1 MKPNISLA
9 EILNE
14 TDAVTRD
21 VQSTFGQLSA
31 EQLNWKPSADAWSV
45 AQCLDHLIVINGPM
59 LAPFDQVINGTKST
73 RFMERLP
80 FWSGLWG
87 PMMVKMLQPEATKKL
102 KSPPTVVPSSSK
114 LDPAIISRF
123 VAHQQELK
131 QKLRA
136 VENLSPEKVI
146 MTSPFAGF
154 ITYSLLD
161 AARIIIVHERRH
173 FEQAKRVMAAEG
185 FPQS

>member
-1 MKPNISLA
+1 MKPNMSLA

-14 TDAVTRD
+14 TDAITGD
-21 VQSTFGQLSA
+21 VQAAFGQLNV
-31 EQLNWKPSADAWSV
+31 EQLNWKPSAAAWSV

-59 LAPFDQVINGTKST
+59 LAPFDQVISGTKPT

-80 FWSGLWG
+80 FLPGLWG
-87 PMMVKMLQPEATKKL
+87 RIMVKTLQPDNRQKL

-114 LDPAIISRF
+114 LDPAIITRF
-123 VAHQQELK
+123 VTHQQELK

-146 MTSPFAGF
+146 MTSPFASF

-161 AARIIIVHERRH
+161 AARIIVVHERRH

-185 FPQS
+185 FPN

>member
-1 MKPNISLA
+1 MKPNMSLA

-14 TDAVTRD
+14 TDAIIAD
-21 VQSTFGQLSA
+21 VQSAFGQLNA
-31 EQLNWKPSADAWSV
+31 EQLNWKPNAEAWSV

-59 LAPFDQVINGTKST
+59 LAPFDQLVSGTKPT

-80 FWSGLWG
+80 FWPGMWG
-87 PMMVKMLQPEATKKL
+87 GVMIKMLQPEATKKL

-114 LDPAIISRF
+114 LDPSIINRF
-123 VAHQQELK
+123 VTHQQELK

-136 VENLSPEKVI
+136 VENLNPEKVI

-161 AARIIIVHERRH
+161 AARIVIVHERRH
-173 FEQAKRVMAAEG
+173 FEQAKRVMATEG
-185 FPQS
+185 FPR